1 MTNVSNVIF
10 VEFWALVL
18 VFCQRLHSCLSV
30 ALPIAGCLCLYL
42 CLPVCSCDLLALPC
56 FTRQLFQ
63 LLLLLLGS
71 RIKTAPITGWH
82 SGLSVVCGNLFISRA
97 LRLSSCRFVVFL
109 LATKLSGNGRKEWRS
124 EEKRGERK
132 HNMHCHGSHILAGF
146 AKTNWQLNASQ
157 SLQISFSKIF
167 QCILHFTP
175 MTFYPQTAAS
185 PVRLFPLPTT
195 CACPT
200 KPPTGF
206 SAKALTATSTTI
218 TTSPTHSAKS
228 NRLKL

>member
-30 ALPIAGCLCLYL
+30 APLIAGCLCLYL
-42 CLPVCSCDLLALPC
+42 CLPVCPCDLLALPC
-56 FTRQLFQ
+56 FTRQHFQ

-82 SGLSVVCGNLFISRA
+82 SGLSSAEICLFHARYVCLPAVSLFFYWQRNWVEMVE
-97 LRLSSCRFVVFL
+97 R
-109 LATKLSGNGRKEWRS
+109 NGGAKRKE
-124 EEKRGERK
+124 EK
-132 HNMHCHGSHILAGF
+132 GSTTCIAMARIAGF

-175 MTFYPQTAAS
+175 MTFYPQTAPS

-206 SAKALTATSTTI
+206 SAKAQHTQRNQIVWSCKTYLKDSILLT
-218 TTSPTHSAKS
+218 
-228 NRLKL
+228 